1 MDFEQQSYE
10 LAEEGLVLP
19 SSDDAYR
26 MWCKLRDMAYH
37 NGECADPAVAQAACY
52 ANVPPGTWLA
62 DEMTCVEANRP
73 GVSPPPGTAPGV
85 SPPPGTAPGVSPPP
99 GTVPG
104 GKPCAC
110 PPPSEGYPIAVV
122 AAVAAGAALLGYA
135 VSR

>member
-62 DEMTCVEANRP
+62 DDMTCVEANRP

-85 SPPPGTAPGVSPPP
+85 SPPPGTAPGAAP
-99 GTVPG
+99 GPAPCDCPEPRYLSQSLGIPVP
-104 GKPCAC
+104 
-110 PPPSEGYPIAVV
+110 VV
-122 AAVAAGAALLGYA
+122 AAMTAAAAFLGYA